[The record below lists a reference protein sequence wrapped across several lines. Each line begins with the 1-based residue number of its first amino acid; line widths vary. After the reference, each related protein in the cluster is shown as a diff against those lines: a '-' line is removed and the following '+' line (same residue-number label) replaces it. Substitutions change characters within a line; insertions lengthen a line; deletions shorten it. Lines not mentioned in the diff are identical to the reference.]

1 MADEIEA
8 IQDIDEEL
16 LSAKISEKKRT
27 GKFQPLR
34 KLFGKKKKKTSSL
47 HFQEG
52 KLKPS
57 RSIGSVCINLDST
70 LPSDDE
76 ACDDLRFLVSSMGT
90 RAFSHDSIFIPE
102 GQDAEGQETQATSQ
116 DQRVGKV
123 KSLQQQLGKNI
134 RFGQPPPAGSPL
146 RRMQNLGAT
155 KEEIEETQHSTM
167 DSLGERSGSK
177 ITPVKSSRTKRP
189 SGTIESINLDAV
201 PRSAACLDNSA
212 AKHKLAVKPKNQRVS
227 KKLRGMS
234 QDCYNIEDNEHNEH
248 EPGLNVHLSL
258 NKAMYHSMD
267 ISHQD
272 IIVSQIS
279 EPKAVGLQVP
289 ENTQVAR
296 GQHEVKKDWET
307 KQEEPVTFKSEESR
321 QMDKVKTI
329 EADKIKTEEEQRR
342 QEIIKKIELER
353 LQYKI
358 REQKE
363 NEMKE
368 QRRCEEQKKLRAEQ
382 ILKEAEQRREDEQ
395 RQREQEE
402 CRCLKLE
409 EQKTCQQ
416 SQQRAVQQAE
426 ELKKE
431 REQKTEQQ
439 KSMWEAEEQI
449 IHQAE
454 IQKAL
459 LVAEVQRMC
468 EIGEAKAL
476 QEAGEKNKCI
486 LGEYRIF
493 TLEEKVEKCET
504 EQQKALQITE
514 EKKNCEL
521 EQQKAIQIAEEKRN
535 HELEQQNVL
544 KIAEENKK
552 ELEIASGLRVHEM
565 EQQKELQVEQKACE
579 LELQMTS
586 QKSEEQKKH
595 EEELQKSVIHEEGK
609 RCELEDQIAHK
620 ATEENNVEGQ
630 KDKKFVHKE
639 LLQKS
644 DPIIE
649 DVKKNV
655 VEPQHSS
662 MDYKSSIIEKRLTEK
677 PKTED
682 GSKGNDEDLKQR
694 LTNEELRWQ
703 ELDQRQRPFTFK
715 VSSGEKQMIFEKVN
729 LSPVTLRM
737 QQTSCPDTSGCNET
751 KTNISS
757 QVLPS
762 SQSIPHTAILVTGAQ
777 LCSTAVNLNQ
787 IKDPACKALLGLKEE
802 RNLDIAETKNE
813 RNNGNTKYISSKTKY
828 TSETLKNQSISAELA
843 SARSKI
849 FNKSENAAMTE
860 NNRSDPR
867 VSSDDW
873 TGKGKVESHILLRK
887 TMSASA
893 KFSITPAWQ
902 KFPETGKTVEVRS
915 KEHIG
920 SVLPENAAQGRPAER
935 ALSVQEV
942 VEYNLK
948 KQGMLE
954 GGAEGC
960 IFSKDLPSFLVPNPP
975 QSPRRHL
982 EGQSSSPSVQM
993 PHSMRTDKLLQMSEE
1008 KVAPFGIKLR
1018 RTHYSLRFHSDAQN
1032 EQKRKKRYSA
1042 GDSFEGVPTPF
1053 SAGDECEIRTLPGT
1067 EISES
1072 PTMLRKDSAVKVL
1085 TDTSNN
1091 PSESMHGTPISPL
1104 ILGSSHHL
1112 SSPNKD
1118 RIAPKSPII
1127 QKASLAPKPSSP
1139 TPPSSPL
1146 SKLSKIDVNDPHG
1159 ERLDKTRQ
1167 RSVMDEVKSSAAL
1180 SSSKHSESL
1189 EHEKTDNANL
1199 PSIPWRDKGDKR
1211 SEKTGR
1217 ERPVLQSRHSL
1228 DGTRLMEKVESA
1240 QPLWITLALQKQKGF
1255 REQQASREERRQAR
1269 EAKQADKLGKDITA
1283 SVQAGEYR
1291 SRSGSL
1297 QKPVLQEEKKCE
1309 TVVTRLQRREQLQK
1323 SNTLPTSVTVEITET
1338 VPVPHAKDLPK
1349 RFSTPDATPAS
1360 SEPAWLALA
1369 KRKSK
1374 AWSDCPQIIK

>member
-1 MADEIEA
+1 
-8 IQDIDEEL
+8 
-16 LSAKISEKKRT
+16 
-27 GKFQPLR
+27 
-34 KLFGKKKKKTSSL
+34 
-47 HFQEG
+47 
-52 KLKPS
+52 
-57 RSIGSVCINLDST
+57 
-70 LPSDDE
+70 
-76 ACDDLRFLVSSMGT
+76 MGT

-102 GQDAEGQETQATSQ
+102 GQDAEEQETQATSQ
-116 DQRVGKV
+116 DQSVGKV

-155 KEEIEETQHSTM
+155 KEVTEESQHSTM

-177 ITPVKSSRTKRP
+177 IIVPPSSHGVRNVPQPEHKSEEKVTPVKSSRTKRP

-234 QDCYNIEDNEHNEH
+234 QDCYNIEDNEH

-272 IIVSQIS
+272 IIVSHIS
-279 EPKAVGLQVP
+279 EPKALGLQVP

-329 EADKIKTEEEQRR
+329 EADKTKTEEEQRR

-368 QRRCEEQKKLRAEQ
+368 QRRCEEEKKLRAEQ
-382 ILKEAEQRREDEQ
+382 ILKEAEQRRQDEQ

-402 CRCLKLE
+402 RRCLKLE
-409 EQKTCQQ
+409 EQKTCEQ

-426 ELKKE
+426 EQKKE
-431 REQKTEQQ
+431 REQKIEQQ
-439 KSMWEAEEQI
+439 KSMREAEEQKT
-449 IHQAE
+449 HQAE
-454 IQKAL
+454 MQKAL
-459 LVAEVQRMC
+459 LVAEVQKMC
-468 EIGEAKAL
+468 EIGEARAL
-476 QEAGEKNKCI
+476 QEAGEQNKYK
-486 LGEYRIF
+486 LGELGIL
-493 TLEEKVEKCET
+493 TLEESMEMCT
-504 EQQKALQITE
+504 PEQQKALQITE
-514 EKKNCEL
+514 EKKNCEV
-521 EQQKAIQIAEEKRN
+521 EQQKTIQIAEEKRN
-535 HELEQQNVL
+535 RELEQQNVF

-552 ELEIASGLRVHEM
+552 ELEIAPGLRVHEM
-565 EQQKELQVEQKACE
+565 EQQKELQVEQKTCE

-595 EEELQKSVIHEEGK
+595 EEELQKSGEGK
-609 RCELEDQIAHK
+609 RCELEKHRAHN
-620 ATEENNVEGQ
+620 ATEENKGLEVEGQ

-639 LLQKS
+639 LIQKS

-649 DVKKNV
+649 DVKKTV

-662 MDYKSSIIEKRLTEK
+662 MDHKSSIIEKQLTEK

-715 VSSGEKQMIFEKVN
+715 VTSGEKQMIFEKVN
-729 LSPVTLRM
+729 LSPVTLRT
-737 QQTSCPDTSGCNET
+737 QQTTCPDTSGSNET

-777 LCSTAVNLNQ
+777 LCSTAVKLNQ

-828 TSETLKNQSISAELA
+828 TSETLENQSISAELA

-849 FNKSENAAMTE
+849 FNKSENTSMTE
-860 NNRSDPR
+860 NNKSDPR

-873 TGKGKVESHILLRK
+873 TGKGKVESHNLLRK

-915 KEHIG
+915 KEPIG
-920 SVLPENAAQGRPAER
+920 SVLPENMTQGRPAER

-982 EGQSSSPSVQM
+982 EGQSSSPNVQM
-993 PHSMRTDKLLQMSEE
+993 PHSMRTDKLLQISEE

-1032 EQKRKKRYSA
+1032 DQKRKKRYSA

-1053 SAGDECEIRTLPGT
+1053 SAGDETEIRTLPDK

-1072 PTMLRKDSAVKVL
+1072 LTMLRNDSAVKVL

-1091 PSESMHGTPISPL
+1091 PSENMHGSPISPL
-1104 ILGSSHHL
+1104 IPGTSHHL

-1127 QKASLAPKPSSP
+1127 QKPSLAPKPSSP

-1146 SKLSKIDVNDPHG
+1146 SKLSKIEVNDPHG
-1159 ERLDKTRQ
+1159 EKLDKTRQ
-1167 RSVMDEVKSSAAL
+1167 RSVMEEVKSSFAL

-1189 EHEKTDNANL
+1189 EHEKTENANL

-1269 EAKQADKLGKDITA
+1269 EAKQADKLGKEITS

-1297 QKPVLQEEKKCE
+1297 QKPVPQEEKKCE

>member
-8 IQDIDEEL
+8 IQEIKEEL
-16 LSAKISEKKRT
+16 LSAKISAKKRT

-34 KLFGKKKKKTSSL
+34 KLFGKKKKRTSSL

-57 RSIGSVCINLDST
+57 QSIGSVCINPAST
-70 LPSDDE
+70 LPSDEE
-76 ACDDLRFLVSSMGT
+76 ACDDLRFLISSMGT
-90 RAFSHDSIFIPE
+90 RAISHDSIFIPD
-102 GQDAEGQETQATSQ
+102 GQVEDEQEIQATSSQ
-116 DQRVGKV
+116 DQSVGKV
-123 KSLQQQLGKNI
+123 KSLQI
-134 RFGQPPPAGSPL
+134 IGSPSSH
-146 RRMQNLGAT
+146 GA
-155 KEEIEETQHSTM
+155 KSVHQPEHKSEE
-167 DSLGERSGSK
+167 K
-177 ITPVKSSRTKRP
+177 VTPVKSSRTKRP

-227 KKLRGMS
+227 KKHRGMS
-234 QDCYNIEDNEHNEH
+234 QDCYDLEDNEH
-248 EPGLNVHLSL
+248 EPRQNVHLTH

-267 ISHQD
+267 ISSQD
-272 IIVSQIS
+272 IIVSHIS
-279 EPKAVGLQVP
+279 DPKALRLQVP
-289 ENTQVAR
+289 ENVQVAR

-307 KQEEPVTFKSEESR
+307 KQEDPVTLESK
-321 QMDKVKTI
+321 QMDKENKF
-329 EADKIKTEEEQRR
+329 EADKLKTEEEHRR

-353 LQYKI
+353 LQHKL

-368 QRRCEEQKKLRAEQ
+368 QRKCEEEKKLRAEQ
-382 ILKEAEQRREDEQ
+382 ILKEAEQRRQDEQ
-395 RQREQEE
+395 KQREQEE
-402 CRCLKLE
+402 HRCLKLE
-409 EQKTCQQ
+409 EQKRCEQA
-416 SQQRAVQQAE
+416 QQRVMQQAE
-426 ELKKE
+426 EQKKE
-431 REQKTEQQ
+431 IQQQMEQQ
-439 KSMWEAEEQI
+439 KNIQEAEEQKPCEAEMQK
-449 IHQAE
+449 IHW
-454 IQKAL
+454 
-459 LVAEVQRMC
+459 VAEDKKRY
-468 EIGEAKAL
+468 EIGEARVL
-476 QEAGEKNKCI
+476 QETGEQNKCKLGDQRI
-486 LGEYRIF
+486 L
-493 TLEEKVEKCET
+493 KVEEMEIK
-504 EQQKALQITE
+504 
-514 EKKNCEL
+514 CEL
-521 EQQKAIQIAEEKRN
+521 EQQKAIQVAEEKKNCVLEQQKAIQKAEEQRKC
-535 HELEQQNVL
+535 ELEQQKVL

-552 ELEIASGLRVHEM
+552 ELQIALEQRKQEM
-565 EQQKELQVEQKACE
+565 EQQKGLQVEEQKRCE
-579 LELQMTS
+579 LEQQRTS
-586 QKSEEQKKH
+586 QEAEEWKKL
-595 EEELQKSVIHEEGK
+595 EKELQKSVLEEEGK
-609 RCELEDQIAHK
+609 RCELEDHGAHK
-620 ATEENNVEGQ
+620 ITEEKKGLEIEGLKSLQ
-630 KDKKFVHKE
+630 LEEENKFLSKE
-639 LLQKS
+639 PLQKS
-644 DPIIE
+644 DPIVE

-655 VEPQHSS
+655 VEAQHSS
-662 MDYKSSIIEKRLTEK
+662 MDWKSSIVEKQLPEK

-682 GSKGNDEDLKQR
+682 GSKGNEVDLQQT

-715 VSSGEKQMIFEKVN
+715 VTSGEKQMIFEKVN
-729 LSPVTLRM
+729 LSPVTIKT
-737 QQTSCPDTSGCNET
+737 QQTTCPDTPGPNET
-751 KTNISS
+751 KTNLSS

-762 SQSIPHTAILVTGAQ
+762 SQGIPHTAILVTGAQ

-802 RNLDIAETKNE
+802 KNLDIVETKNE
-813 RNNGNTKYISSKTKY
+813 RNIGNTKNISSKTKY
-828 TSETLKNQSISAELA
+828 ASESLENQSFSAELA
-843 SARSKI
+843 FTRSKI
-849 FNKSENAAMTE
+849 FNKSENAATTE
-860 NNRSDPR
+860 KNKSDPC

-873 TGKGKVESHILLRK
+873 TGKGRVESHNQLRK

-902 KFPETGKTVEVRS
+902 KFPETGKTGEVRS

-920 SVLPENAAQGRPAER
+920 TVLPENMAQGRPSER

-942 VEYNLK
+942 VENNLK
-948 KQGMLE
+948 RPGMVE

-975 QSPRRHL
+975 QSPRFSHL
-982 EGQSSSPSVQM
+982 EGQSSPNVQM
-993 PHSMRTDKLLQMSEE
+993 PHSMRTDKLSHNAEE
-1008 KVAPFGIKLR
+1008 KMTTPFGIKLR
-1018 RTHYSLRFHSDAQN
+1018 RTHYSLRFHTDPQN
-1032 EQKRKKRYSA
+1032 DQKRKKRYSA

-1053 SAGDECEIRTLPGT
+1053 TAGDETEIRTLPDK
-1067 EISES
+1067 EFSES
-1072 PTMLRKDSAVKVL
+1072 PTKLKKDSAVKVL
-1085 TDTSNN
+1085 IETSNN

-1104 ILGSSHHL
+1104 ILGTSHHM

-1118 RIAPKSPII
+1118 RIVPKSPII
-1127 QKASLAPKPSSP
+1127 QKPSLAPKPSSP

-1146 SKLSKIDVNDPHG
+1146 SKLNRIDVNDSHG
-1159 ERLDKTRQ
+1159 ERLDKTGQ
-1167 RSVMDEVKSSAAL
+1167 RSVMEEGKASVAL
-1180 SSSKHSESL
+1180 SSSKHSEIL
-1189 EHEKTDNANL
+1189 EREKTDNTNL
-1199 PSIPWRDKGDKR
+1199 PSIPWREKVDKR
-1211 SEKTGR
+1211 PDKIGR

-1269 EAKQADKLGKDITA
+1269 EAKQADKLGKEITS

-1297 QKPVLQEEKKCE
+1297 QKPVPQEEKKCE

-1338 VPVPHAKDLPK
+1338 VAVPHAKDLPK